1 MINKIKHILL
11 YLLLILVA
19 TVANAEIK
27 AGDILGTGKVITQFD
42 QPSKRNGQL
51 ILIHKI
57 YVDYQSHLY
66 ECIINKTEGVFK
78 GSEIGSDLW
87 SQKTKPSLSMT

>member
-19 TVANAEIK
+19 TVTNAEIK
-27 AGDILGTGKVITQFD
+27 AGEILGTGKVITQFD
-42 QPSKRNGQL
+42 QPSKRNGKL

-57 YVDYQSHLY
+57 YVDYQSFLY
-66 ECIINKTEGVFK
+66 ECIINKTEGVLK
-78 GSEIGSDLW
+78 CVQND
-87 SQKTKPSLSMT
+87 